1 MTVDTRDD
9 RRVDAL
15 ASNTVRVERTTRGRW
30 QVATP
35 DHDRIICD
43 TLDDARHAAYVS
55 AARIASCELV
65 VHDAYHRVLSREIVN
80 PRS

>member
-1 MTVDTRDD
+1 MTVDTR
-9 RRVDAL
+9 RDA
-15 ASNTVRVERTTRGRW
+15 STTVRVERATRGRW
-30 QVATP
+30 QVAAP
-35 DHDRIICD
+35 DHDRIICE

-80 PRS
+80 RDPDSEMSQ